1 MNNPRRT
8 TKIEKDEK
16 VSLHKTKEED
26 KMRMKISSVIITT
39 LTLAFLACLIF
50 SGFSGLQAQDV
61 DKNKILR
68 EQFRIRKQLHPTTQ
82 SRIAQAVQEFEQNI
96 LAEGEEANPVFVAS
110 RAARN
115 QFREVS
121 PLQTEV
127 LGFYVLCQATSS
139 LEEDISL
146 ITAEIEKMNRVKDEL
161 NRLINDMDTQ
171 IKEKTESGA
180 QETSRAAEE
189 KETPVLREQEALE
202 TAPHYKTEYPKS
214 PELIYSKE
222 LESMSIAE
230 LNNDLYYVKTALNS
244 VHKTSE
250 KAVEALRKEMDR
262 RTRFLSELLVQSE
275 DISRV
280 EDDEIKIIR

>member
-1 MNNPRRT
+1 MNNPSWT
-8 TKIEKDEK
+8 TKNKKDEK
-16 VSLHKTKEED
+16 VSLQKTKEED
-26 KMRMKISSVIITT
+26 KMRMKISSFIITI
-39 LTLAFLACLIF
+39 LILAFLACLF
-50 SGFSGLQAQDV
+50 SSSFSRIQAQEI
-61 DKNKILR
+61 DKTKILK

-82 SRIAQAVQEFEQNI
+82 SKIDQAVQEYEENI
-96 LAEGEEANPVFVAS
+96 LAEGEDANPVFVAS

-121 PLQTEV
+121 PIQTEV
-127 LGFYVLCQATSS
+127 LGFYVLCQATSN
-139 LEEDISL
+139 LEEDINL
-146 ITAEIEKMNRVKDEL
+146 IAAEIEKMNRLKEEL
-161 NRLINDMDTQ
+161 NRLINEMDTQ

-180 QETSRAAEE
+180 QETNRAAEE
-189 KETPVLREQEALE
+189 KEIPVLREQEALE
-202 TAPHYKTEYPKS
+202 AAPHYKTEYPKS

-222 LESMSIAE
+222 LESMSIAA

-262 RTRFLSELLVQSE
+262 RTRFLSELLVQCE

-280 EDDEIKIIR
+280 EDDEIKSIR